1 MNGNP
6 LRKLEAYGQSIWL
19 DFIRRGMLVTDE
31 LQRLIEKDGVTGV
44 TSNPA
49 IFEKAIAETGDY
61 DDAIRTLGLAGK
73 SAGEI
78 YEELAVEDIR
88 LAADQLR
95 PVYDRTDGGDGFVS
109 LEVSPLLAR
118 DTVGTIAEARRL
130 WGKVDRPNVMI
141 KVPGTWEGL
150 PAIRQLIGEGINVNV
165 TLLFALPRYR
175 AVAEA
180 YIDGLEELADS
191 GFPLRRTASVAS
203 VFLSRIDVL
212 VDPLLEEK
220 TRAGGPLGELA
231 ASLRGETA
239 IACAKMAYQMYREIF
254 TEERFRRFA
263 QWGARTQRVLWASTS
278 TKNPAYSDVKY
289 IEALIGPET
298 VNTVPL
304 ETLTA
309 YRDHGDPAPRLEE
322 GVERAR
328 LVLTQLRDVGIDL
341 AAATQQLEDEGVE
354 KFIKPFDALLERL
367 KEKSAGLKR

>member
-19 DFIRRGMLVTDE
+19 DFIRRGMLLSGE
-31 LQRLIEKDGVTGV
+31 IQRLIERDGVSGV

-49 IFEKAIAETGDY
+49 IFEKAIAETSDY
-61 DDAIRTLGLAGK
+61 DEAIRALAGK

-95 PVYDRTDGGDGFVS
+95 PVYDRTERRDGFVS
-109 LEVSPLLAR
+109 LEVSPHLAR

-180 YIDGLEELADS
+180 YIDGLEELAAS
-191 GFPLRRTASVAS
+191 GLPLQRTASVAS
-203 VFLSRIDVL
+203 FFLSRIDVL
-212 VDPLLEEK
+212 IDPLLEEK
-220 TRAGGPLGELA
+220 VREEGTFAGLA
-231 ASLRGETA
+231 ATLRGEAA
-239 IACAKMAYQMYREIF
+239 IASAKLAYRMYREIF
-254 TEERFRRFA
+254 DGERFNKLAR
-263 QWGARTQRVLWASTS
+263 WGARSQRVLWASTS

-289 IEALIGPET
+289 VEALIGPET

-309 YRDHGDPAPRLEE
+309 YRDHGDPALRLEE
-322 GVERAR
+322 GVEKAR
-328 LVLTQLRDVGIDL
+328 QVLAQLHDIGIDL
-341 AAATQQLEDEGVE
+341 DTVTRQLEEEGVE
-354 KFIKPFDALLERL
+354 KFVKPFDKLLDRL
-367 KEKSAGLKR
+367 KEKSAGQT